1 MRRAALPI
9 LASSNTALFLALDS
23 IRGPTLRRLCNTAAA
38 ASVTRPRAFAGD
50 LAGVFFKPRSGDI
63 EMTRMPEKD
72 PSFLA
77 VVILAMRDHG
87 LAVAL
92 AFALSYVRILYD
104 AKEPRP
110 VRQIIEAL
118 LGAIITLVVGISCEK
133 FGLSSGW
140 SFFAAGFI
148 GILGV
153 EQVRQL
159 GRKWAARKADGQ

>member
-1 MRRAALPI
+1 
-9 LASSNTALFLALDS
+9 
-23 IRGPTLRRLCNTAAA
+23 
-38 ASVTRPRAFAGD
+38 
-50 LAGVFFKPRSGDI
+50 
-63 EMTRMPEKD
+63 MPERD
-72 PSFLA
+72 PSLWA
-77 VVILAMRDHG
+77 SLLLVVRDHG
-87 LAVAL
+87 PAVVL

-118 LGAIITLVVGISCEK
+118 LGAIIVLVVGVACKE

-159 GRKWAARKADGQ
+159 GRKWAERKADGQ

>member
-1 MRRAALPI
+1 
-9 LASSNTALFLALDS
+9 
-23 IRGPTLRRLCNTAAA
+23 
-38 ASVTRPRAFAGD
+38 
-50 LAGVFFKPRSGDI
+50 
-63 EMTRMPEKD
+63 MPEKD
-72 PSFLA
+72 PGLWASLVL
-77 VVILAMRDHG
+77 VVRDHG
-87 LAVAL
+87 LSVAL

-104 AKEPRP
+104 AKESRP

-118 LGAIITLVVGISCEK
+118 LGAIIVLVVGVACKE

-159 GRKWAARKADGQ
+159 GRKWAERKADGQ

>member
-1 MRRAALPI
+1 
-9 LASSNTALFLALDS
+9 
-23 IRGPTLRRLCNTAAA
+23 
-38 ASVTRPRAFAGD
+38 
-50 LAGVFFKPRSGDI
+50 
-63 EMTRMPEKD
+63 MTRMPEKD
-72 PSFLA
+72 LSFWS

-118 LGAIITLVVGISCEK
+118 LGAIITLVVGISCKK

-140 SFFAAGFI
+140 SFFAAGFV

-153 EQVRQL
+153 EQVRQM
-159 GRKWAARKADGQ
+159 GRKWAERKADGQ

>member
-1 MRRAALPI
+1 
-9 LASSNTALFLALDS
+9 
-23 IRGPTLRRLCNTAAA
+23 
-38 ASVTRPRAFAGD
+38 
-50 LAGVFFKPRSGDI
+50 
-63 EMTRMPEKD
+63 MPERD
-72 PSFLA
+72 PSLWASLLQVARDHALA
-77 VVILAMRDHG
+77 VV
-87 LAVAL
+87 L

-118 LGAIITLVVGISCEK
+118 LGAIIVLVVGVACKE

-140 SFFAAGFI
+140 SFFAAGFV

-159 GRKWAARKADGQ
+159 GRKWAERKADGQ